1 MSADTGRD
9 ERATDTSDE
18 SDDDSA
24 LSWGGSSDRSYVEGP
39 VVPVSGDDQDDPE
52 NDDDDDELP
61 DGVLSS
67 TGLVGHGVAAAIFL
81 LYTVAWLKSVGKVA
95 PSFDSVLADWMWRF
109 GTWFAVAAP
118 VLWFFG
124 TLLLVPSRQSRR
136 RAVWFVVG
144 VVLLVPWP
152 FVIGTFG

>member
-39 VVPVSGDDQDDPE
+39 VVASSGDVRDDAE
-52 NDDDDDELP
+52 TDDDDELP
-61 DGVLSS
+61 EGVLSS

-95 PSFDSVLADWMWRF
+95 PSFDSALADWMWRF

-124 TLLLVPSRQSRR
+124 VLLLVPARQSRR

-144 VVLLVPWP
+144 VALLVPWP
-152 FVIGTFG
+152 FVIGVFG